1 MPNRI
6 NKQNK
11 QTEQRFDVQ
20 GEIYGLVIWHN
31 RVILREIDEK
41 TLRDGSFFNEKIV
54 KRLETEERQ
63 MIAQMSRKS
72 KIYHRAVCKNQ
83 QYSDCI

>member
-1 MPNRI
+1 MKI
-6 NKQNK
+6 KTKHAKQNK

-41 TLRDGSFFNEKIV
+41 TLRDGSFF
-54 KRLETEERQ
+54 
-63 MIAQMSRKS
+63 MRKS
-72 KIYHRAVCKNQ
+72 SRDWKRRK
-83 QYSDCI
+83 DK